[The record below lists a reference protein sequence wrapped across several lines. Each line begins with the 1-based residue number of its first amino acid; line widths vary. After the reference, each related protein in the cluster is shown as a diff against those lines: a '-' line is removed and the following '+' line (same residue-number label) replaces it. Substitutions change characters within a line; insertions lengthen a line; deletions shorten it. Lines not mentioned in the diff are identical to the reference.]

1 VRKQGL
7 LAVAAWAMT
16 IPALADDVRFQGH
29 VLDVDMA
36 QSPAVVRATA
46 GSRYVV
52 GADAPTLAARAR
64 ACLAAQ
70 PGVSGVSAADGAS
83 GRIEADL
90 AVQRIS
96 FFSSFRARSRIAV
109 ETGDQAFQLVQTG
122 LTRASVVEGGGEGAP
137 EPVAAPEAGGGKVLE
152 ALFEAEQRLVDCLY
166 R

>member
-1 VRKQGL
+1 MKQGL
-7 LAVAAWAMT
+7 LALAAWAMVT
-16 IPALADDVRFQGH
+16 PALADDVSFQGH
-29 VLDVDMA
+29 VLDVDA
-36 QSPAVVRATA
+36 SQSPAVVRTTT

-52 GADAPTLAARAR
+52 AADAATLATRAR

-70 PGVSGVSAADGAS
+70 PGVTGVAAADGAS

-109 ETGDQAFQLVQTG
+109 ETGDQAFQLRQSG
-122 LTRASVVEGGGEGAP
+122 LVRATVGEGGSEGASG
-137 EPVAAPEAGGGKVLE
+137 PVAAPDAGGGKVLE
-152 ALFEAEQRLVDCLY
+152 ALFEAEQQLVDCLY